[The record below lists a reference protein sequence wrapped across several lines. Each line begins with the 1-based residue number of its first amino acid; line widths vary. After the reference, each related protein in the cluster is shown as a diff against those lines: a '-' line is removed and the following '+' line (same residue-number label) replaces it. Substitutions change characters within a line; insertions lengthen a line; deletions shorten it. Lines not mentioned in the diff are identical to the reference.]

1 MGKIR
6 KYCIIYS
13 EGVKQATFDQGG
25 DAMKSNEELMRGIL
39 QRKAFYLVRRQIRK
53 FTVVC
58 TGLTALLMIMLFI
71 VPGITGNKEQYTA
84 YAMGALILGPETGG
98 YVIVAL
104 LAFALGIVVTILI
117 QKHKKLKESIKNGQ
131 AVKP

>member
-1 MGKIR
+1 
-6 KYCIIYS
+6 
-13 EGVKQATFDQGG
+13 
-25 DAMKSNEELMRGIL
+25 MKSNEELMRGIL
-39 QRKAFYLVRRQIRK
+39 QRKAFYLARRQIRK

-117 QKHKKLKESIKNGQ
+117 QTHKKLKESIKNGQ